1 MWWTA
6 GYLQRYMNVGR
17 GQKWVRERSARSC
30 FYYWDFRL
38 ALLSVRFGAP
48 GEDKEDE
55 SWS

>member
-17 GQKWVRERSARSC
+17 GQRWVRERSARSC

-38 ALLSVRFGAP
+38 ALLSLRFGAP